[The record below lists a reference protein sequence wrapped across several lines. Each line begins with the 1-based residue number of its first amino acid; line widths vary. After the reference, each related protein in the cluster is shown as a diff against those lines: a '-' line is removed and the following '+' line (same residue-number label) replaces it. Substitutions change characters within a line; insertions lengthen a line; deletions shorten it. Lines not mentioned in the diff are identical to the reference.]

1 MLQPPSS
8 RWTLLPTHCWQ
19 PCPLLGCLST
29 VERCRLALF
38 SCPTSTLVLLRSTM
52 C

>member
-1 MLQPPSS
+1 MLQLPSS
-8 RWTLLPTHCWQ
+8 RWMLLPTHCWQ
-19 PCPLLGCLST
+19 PCLLLACLST